1 MDSMNIID
9 TTDAVDTTD
18 IIEDVENIP
27 AAPAVPQ
34 QKAYSAD
41 LLKAHVAL
49 MEKEVIL
56 PKQIEL
62 FRLVNRHYRALQTW
76 HDQNTGWRVQRGP
89 TAIRLIR
96 HLSATTP
103 GYLYERLKEPGDFA
117 CLTWILWYAE
127 NRQLTGRGN
136 DQQFLLSQLAEQ
148 ISEQSTSAASGEA
161 QFDFRRQNDR
171 YSIQRAL
178 QTLENLGGL
187 QLVDGQTR
195 EWVEQTPDADV
206 LYEFTDVIHALV
218 AALNPQLVTMVA
230 TRLNDSATTLQ
241 PTRLIGMAE
250 TPSDLVRAWRVL
262 LLGPAL
268 FRYDDPAAFAALV
281 AHADDVANEL
291 IETFGWLL
299 DMQRNYACIVRASG
313 MSTGPVTSL
322 TPYGTNDQIAMLLCK
337 AMRGQVESG
346 TWPAPDAYG
355 CLHVT
360 VEDMESLFI
369 SVRERYG
376 EHWGSEARGKSSRSL
391 LNDVYRKMR
400 QVGLLRGPDEAG
412 NILVLPT
419 AARYTATYDK
429 TEQETTPNKGQ
440 PNKVK
445 SANAP
450 VKVELPG
457 LKTPVKSTTKKR

>member
-1 MDSMNIID
+1 MNSINTVDTAD
-9 TTDAVDTTD
+9 TTDTTED
-18 IIEDVENIP
+18 ILTTPVI
-27 AAPAVPQ
+27 PQ
-34 QKAYSAD
+34 QKVYSAD

-56 PKQIEL
+56 PKQVEL

-76 HDQNTGWRVQRGP
+76 HDQNTGWRIQRGP

-96 HLSATTP
+96 HLSAITP
-103 GYLYERLKEPGDFA
+103 GYLYERLKEPNDFA

-136 DQQFLLSQLAEQ
+136 DQQFLLSQLAES
-148 ISEQSTSAASGEA
+148 ISEQSTSAATGEA

-206 LYEFTDVIHALV
+206 LYEFTDVVHALV
-218 AALNPQLVTMVA
+218 AALNPQLVAMVA
-230 TRLNDSATTLQ
+230 ARLKDGATTLQ
-241 PTRLIGMAE
+241 PTRLVGMAE

-268 FRYDDPAAFAALV
+268 FRYDDPAAFAALI

-299 DMQRNYACIVRASG
+299 DIHRDYACIVRASG

-322 TPYGTNDQIAMLLCK
+322 TPYGTNDQIAMLLCR
-337 AMRGQVESG
+337 AIRGQVEAG
-346 TWPAPDAYG
+346 TWSAPDAYG

-360 VEDMESLFI
+360 SEDMTALFY

-376 EHWGSEARGKSSRSL
+376 EQWGSEARGKSSRSL

-400 QVGLLRGPDEAG
+400 QIGLLRGPNEAG
-412 NILVLPT
+412 NMLVLPT

-429 TEQETTPNKGQ
+429 AEQEIAPNKGQ
-440 PNKVK
+440 ANKAK

-450 VKVELPG
+450 VKIALPG
-457 LKTPVKSTTKKR
+457 ISAAVKAPVKNIAKKR